1 MSTLLPA
8 FQGLQNAGRMGSFVS
23 ANNQQASARQ
33 IQRHDH
39 EKTVYGDNVS
49 AILSSAVTFGFTK
62 NGYEL
67 DEAAIDAAVQR
78 KLAGEAT
85 PQLDGFAAGLAN
97 TTFADQ
103 LAQYFEFD
111 SVVATPEG
119 DMTLEGSYKAGPNQ
133 GTRAPMTDAASDQD
147 EDPVALIPKE
157 SVGGLLSTAYSTILN
172 DPMYAT
178 KNLETQRLIMLG
190 RENASSRA
198 KAGAFTAVVTREL
211 AKVAGPEQARALMV
225 NLGAMTPN
233 QQVVY
238 LRDNI
243 VPAMQTSLDQLGM
256 DPDAKASIEQTQPDD
271 SDTQTQNQ
279 NDETA
284 VDPNA
289 AAEIEKLNNEL
300 QSLPTGRG
308 GAARRTAIKAKIKS
322 LGASSEAK
330 EFADSADGS
339 EVPQEVSEDEESGLM
354 AWAKENP
361 VDAAMLAASGA
372 LLLMGPAGWAM
383 RGGLTALRATPAAAK
398 WIAGQA
404 AKKGPGVVRG
414 AVSKPKYTGKPR
426 NAQGQLT
433 TKGNEARQFSA
444 GRAGATGIVLT
455 GASVGLQEVLTENPE
470 LENESDATKSAVTKG
485 VNSANDDLQNG
496 KGPSFTQQELN
507 DFAAFLNKKGITN
520 VEGAVDE
527 STDVKQTLLAVLS
540 VTIADPTRRAQA
552 QTKFMNLMETGNQ
565 GFSAKELAT
574 ANTASRNA
582 TTSER
587 AQTTAENRLALD
599 QDQNVRS
606 ADAVVETYDT
616 TIDEAVK
623 AQLIDE
629 DGGSIEPKF
638 EQINRAWFGGQGIV
652 TKLIR
657 RMRTQEQRYKDT
669 GTAQSK
675 RLFEQYKDR
684 AMAQISL
691 AMQLGSA
698 DGGLEWSAATESGSI
713 SGSDKFLSRIRE
725 NTDGGF
731 DIVYPGSDR
740 KDGDAYTKD
749 QALQLMGGDTKIF
762 DLFVSELEKSA
773 AARKRAAVK
782 RNRKQ
787 G

>member
-8 FQGLQNAGRMGSFVS
+8 FQGLHNAGRMGSFVS

-33 IQRHDH
+33 IQRHEH
-39 EKTVYGDNVS
+39 EKEVYGDNVS
-49 AILSSAVTFGFTK
+49 AIMAAAVTGGFTG

-85 PQLDGFAAGLAN
+85 PKLDAFAASLAN

-119 DMTLEGSYKAGPNQ
+119 DMTLEGGYKAGPNQ

-198 KAGAFTAVVTREL
+198 NAGAFTAVVTREL

-271 SDTQTQNQ
+271 SDPQTQNQ

-540 VTIADPTRRAQA
+540 VTIADPKRREEA

-574 ANTASRNA
+574 
-582 TTSER
+582 
-587 AQTTAENRLALD
+587 
-599 QDQNVRS
+599 DQNQKRTLSLRQQEFDLAVDTFAQKVDTNTRA
-606 ADAVVETYDT
+606 ADKVVLDYDKD
-616 TIDEAVK
+616 IDKRVK
-623 AQLIDE
+623 SLLVDE
-629 DGGSIEPKF
+629 DGEKLAPKF
-638 EQINRAWFGGQGIV
+638 GEIQTAFFGGSGIV
-652 TKLIR
+652 PNLLK
-657 RMRTQEQRYKDT
+657 RMRAQQQSHMRRPREQSMRQYT
-669 GTAQSK
+669 
-675 RLFEQYKDR
+675 QYKDR
-684 AMAQISL
+684 VMANVSL
-691 AMQLGSA
+691 AMQLASA
-698 DGGLEWSAATESGSI
+698 DDGLEVSFATESGSI
-713 SGSDKFLSRIRE
+713 SGSDRFLSRIAT

-731 DIVYPGSDR
+731 DILKPGTNT
-740 KDGDAYTKD
+740 KDGDGFTKN
-749 QALQLMGGDTKIF
+749 QALELMGGDVELFALFEEEVQKSMTKRGIGT
-762 DLFVSELEKSA
+762 E
-773 AARKRAAVK
+773 RKD
-782 RNRKQ
+782 
-787 G
+787 